1 MNAISLYVTISRLV
15 FQNDPNDTNY
25 KELFRLIPYLRH
37 TFLSCSVCGD
47 LLVEPFTPIEIQC
60 QHHVCKLCLGGKKI
74 IKPSCNWCRDYGK
87 YEENIQL
94 RIVLQCYKSLCEHIS
109 ILPFYQ
115 NIRRINNNINGANNL
130 IELIQE
136 GLRFQDDF
144 TRNSGLSKSVYS
156 SLPCLY
162 ANSSTQ
168 TINNVPNF
176 KNIEENKKKETP
188 PAAIKTVS
196 NGSSLYIVAG
206 TGNKITIKRKP
217 DNSNSVLNSLVVA
230 EDIKKLKKIHNIV
243 RIVCLNLKVL
253 NKKNLILKK
262 NFSYHLRILRNQ
274 PPVQRISKKRK
285 DAVVGML
292 QQHLEN

>member
-15 FQNDPNDTNY
+15 FQNDANDKNY
-25 KELFRLIPYLRH
+25 KELFRLVPYLRH

-47 LLVEPFTPIEIQC
+47 LLVEPFTPIEVQC
-60 QHHVCKLCLGGKKI
+60 QHHVCKLCLGGRKNL
-74 IKPSCNWCRDYGK
+74 KPFCNWCRDYEK

-115 NIRRINNNINGANNL
+115 NIRRINNNVNGANSL

-144 TRNSGLSKSVYS
+144 QRNSGLSKSAYS
-156 SLPCLY
+156 ILPCLY
-162 ANSSTQ
+162 TNSSTQ
-168 TINNVPNF
+168 TINNLPNF
-176 KNIEENKKKETP
+176 KNVEENTKKETP

-196 NGSSLYIVAG
+196 NGSSLYIVAHSG

-217 DNSNSVLNSLVVA
+217 DNSVMT
-230 EDIKKLKKIHNIV
+230 EDDKKLKKFHTIV
-243 RIVCLNLKVL
+243 SSL
-253 NKKNLILKK
+253 
-262 NFSYHLRILRNQ
+262 F
-274 PPVQRISKKRK
+274 
-285 DAVVGML
+285 
-292 QQHLEN
+292 EF